1 MQFDIELI
9 RAVYGSFSEKVKR
22 ARAAKG
28 APLTLAEKILY
39 AHLFDPS
46 SARPFRRGEDY
57 VDFRPDRVAMQDA
70 TAQMA
75 LLQFMNAGRDRSAVP
90 ASVHCDH
97 LILADRGASDDL
109 RAAKTELEST
119 RSETTRLNMQ
129 VESKMSLAHVE
140 EYAQNTLGLVKVDNQ
155 QVEYVSLNQENKVYV
170 AKNDSPA
177 KGILGTIGSK
187 IKEYLGL

>member
-109 RAAKTELEST
+109 RPTSRIARCTTSFAAWRTATDSDSGARERASST
-119 RSETTRLNMQ
+119 KSC
-129 VESKMSLAHVE
+129 
-140 EYAQNTLGLVKVDNQ
+140 
-155 QVEYVSLNQENKVYV
+155 
-170 AKNDSPA
+170 
-177 KGILGTIGSK
+177 SK
-187 IKEYLGL
+187 ITLSRAA

>member
-1 MQFDIELI
+1 M
-9 RAVYGSFSEKVKR
+9 RNTSEAQAYDLSLFENREPQMRVIKNEKPLPQKKSTP
-22 ARAAKG
+22 AAKI
-28 APLTLAEKILY
+28 LLA
-39 AHLFDPS
+39 
-46 SARPFRRGEDY
+46 
-57 VDFRPDRVAMQDA
+57 
-70 TAQMA
+70 
-75 LLQFMNAGRDRSAVP
+75 AVI
-90 ASVHCDH
+90 V
-97 LILADRGASDDL
+97 ILAGMMVELGDDL

>member
-1 MQFDIELI
+1 
-9 RAVYGSFSEKVKR
+9 
-22 ARAAKG
+22 
-28 APLTLAEKILY
+28 
-39 AHLFDPS
+39 
-46 SARPFRRGEDY
+46 
-57 VDFRPDRVAMQDA
+57 
-70 TAQMA
+70 
-75 LLQFMNAGRDRSAVP
+75 
-90 ASVHCDH
+90 
-97 LILADRGASDDL
+97 
-109 RAAKTELEST
+109 
-119 RSETTRLNMQ
+119 MQ

>member
-57 VDFRPDRVAMQDA
+57 VDFRPDRSPCR
-70 TAQMA
+70 T
-75 LLQFMNAGRDRSAVP
+75 
-90 ASVHCDH
+90 
-97 LILADRGASDDL
+97 L
-109 RAAKTELEST
+109 RPKWLCCNS
-119 RSETTRLNMQ
+119 
-129 VESKMSLAHVE
+129 
-140 EYAQNTLGLVKVDNQ
+140 
-155 QVEYVSLNQENKVYV
+155 
-170 AKNDSPA
+170 
-177 KGILGTIGSK
+177 
-187 IKEYLGL
+187 